1 VGATFDYQLFG
12 LRIRSEVPLPELFP
26 AKGAGTPDVTIRR
39 SPLPVGNT
47 PGLSGDRDALFLTV
61 PEVARY
67 RIDGGREILIDPEE
81 GVPIRNVRLFLLG
94 SAFGALLHQRGM
106 LPLHANA
113 VEIGGKAVAFM
124 GESGAGKSTL
134 AAWFHDRGFR
144 VIADDVCVVEFGAN
158 GGAVAMP
165 GVPRLRL
172 WEDVLAATGRTAD
185 VFERSYLTDQ
195 NEKYDVPISVESTA
209 SDPLEIAAIFAIG
222 RGTSTRIE
230 RLTGLAAAE
239 AVYAHTYRGAFVET
253 VGGAERLW
261 LSAVKLVRGVPIY
274 RLERIWDLAAMDE
287 EFAAAIETA
296 VGQLRPVKY
305 PL

>member
-12 LRIRSEVPLPELFP
+12 LWIRSEVPLPELFP
-26 AKGAGTPDVTIRR
+26 AKGIGTPDVTIRR
-39 SPLPVGNT
+39 CPLPVGNK
-47 PGLSGDRDALFLTV
+47 PGLSGDKDALFLTV

-81 GVPIRNVRLFLLG
+81 GVPDRNVRLFLLG

-106 LPLHANA
+106 VPLHANA
-113 VEIGGKAVAFM
+113 VEINGKAVAFM

-144 VIADDVCVVEFGAN
+144 VISDDVCVVEFAAN
-158 GGAVAMP
+158 GAVAMP

-185 VFERSYLTDQ
+185 AFERSYLTDQ
-195 NEKYDVPISVESTA
+195 NEKYDVPIGLESIA
-209 SDPLEIAAIFAIG
+209 PEPLEIAAIFEIN
-222 RGTSTRIE
+222 RGPSTRIE
-230 RLTGLAAAE
+230 RLTGVEAAQS
-239 AVYAHTYRGAFVET
+239 VYAHAYRGAFVET
-253 VGGAERLW
+253 VRGAEQFW
-261 LSAVKLVRGVPIY
+261 VSIVELVRAVPVY
-274 RLERIWDLAAMDE
+274 RLERVWDLAAMDDN
-287 EFAAAIETA
+287 FAAAIETA
-296 VGQLRPVKY
+296 VGELRRTEE

>member
-12 LRIRSEVPLPELFP
+12 LRVRSEVPLPELFP
-26 AKGAGTPDVTIRR
+26 AKGTGVPDVIIRHC
-39 SPLPVGNT
+39 PLPVGNK

-81 GVPIRNVRLFLLG
+81 GVPGRNVRLFLMG

-113 VEIGGKAVAFM
+113 VEINGKAVAFM

-144 VIADDVCVVEFGAN
+144 VIADDVCVVEFAAN

-172 WEDVLAATGRTAD
+172 WEDALTATGRTAGA
-185 VFERSYLTDQ
+185 FERSYLTDQ
-195 NEKYDVPISVESTA
+195 NEKYDVPIFPESSA
-209 SDPLEIAAIFAIG
+209 LEPLEIAAIFAID
-222 RGTSTRIE
+222 RGTSTCIE
-230 RLTGLAAAE
+230 RLSGVAAAE
-239 AVYAHTYRGAFVET
+239 TVYAHTYRGAFVET

-261 LSAVKLVRGVPIY
+261 VSAVKLIRAVPIY
-274 RLERIWDLAAMDE
+274 RLERVWDLAAMDE

-296 VGQLRPVKY
+296 VGELRPTK
-305 PL
+305 

>member
-12 LRIRSEVPLPELFP
+12 LRVRSEVPLPELFP
-26 AKGAGTPDVTIRR
+26 AKGTGVPDVIIRHC
-39 SPLPVGNT
+39 PLPVGNK

-81 GVPIRNVRLFLLG
+81 GVPGRNVRLFLMG

-113 VEIGGKAVAFM
+113 VEINGKAVAFT

-144 VIADDVCVVEFGAN
+144 VIADDVCVVEFAAN

-172 WEDVLAATGRTAD
+172 WEDVLAATGRTAN

-195 NEKYDVPISVESTA
+195 NEKYDVPISLESTA
-209 SDPLEIAAIFAIG
+209 SEPLKIAAIFTID

-230 RLTGLAAAE
+230 RLTGVAAAE
-239 AVYAHTYRGAFVET
+239 TVYAHTYRGAFVET

-261 LSAVKLVRGVPIY
+261 VSAVQLVRAVPIY
-274 RLERIWDLAAMDE
+274 RLERVWDLEAMND
-287 EFAAAIETA
+287 EFAAAIEAA
-296 VGQLRPVKY
+296 VGALRPTKES
-305 PL
+305 L